1 MVRGLRRSLFFWLIY
16 NNYIERDILNGVIE
30 VHLRDKT
37 ISQFGQTMDYNI
49 ITHGPKTEK

>member
-1 MVRGLRRSLFFWLIY
+1 MVRGLRRSLFFWLI
-16 NNYIERDILNGVIE
+16 YIERDILNGVIE